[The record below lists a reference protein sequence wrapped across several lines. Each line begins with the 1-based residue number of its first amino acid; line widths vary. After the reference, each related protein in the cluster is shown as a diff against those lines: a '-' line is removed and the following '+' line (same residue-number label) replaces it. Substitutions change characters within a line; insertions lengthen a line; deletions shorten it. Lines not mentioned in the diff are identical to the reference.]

1 MPEKTALARY
11 ARGML
16 LAALVLACVPLGD
29 LRVSTTAELR
39 AALRDAKPGTCVL
52 LSPGEYEG
60 FSAEHIRGSADKPI
74 ELRSADPEQPAVFT
88 GGLHLQAPQHVVL
101 ADFEIRGAPANGL
114 NIDDGG
120 ALDHSAHHLVLRG
133 LGPRPDHPDD
143 AREAFR
149 ALRALA
155 ERERARRPELAL
167 EELSMGMSGDFEA
180 AIEEGA
186 TIVRVGSALFG
197 RRH

>member
-1 MPEKTALARY
+1 MLIEVNVAGEHQKTGVAPEHA
-11 ARGML
+11 
-16 LAALVLACVPLGD
+16 
-29 LRVSTTAELR
+29 AELVDAT
-39 AALRDAKPGTCVL
+39 AAHAHLFLA
-52 LSPGEYEG
+52 G
-60 FSAEHIRGSADKPI
+60 FMT
-74 ELRSADPEQPAVFT
+74 V
-88 GGLHLQAPQHVVL
+88 
-101 ADFEIRGAPANGL
+101 
-114 NIDDGG
+114 
-120 ALDHSAHHLVLRG
+120 
-133 LGPRPDHPDD
+133 GPRPDHPDD